1 MSHTT
6 VLGIGIA
13 NCPQDVDSAELMQ
26 FIDNA
31 DGEFETF
38 SLAPKKPGTI
48 RAAAFDYAVILNAAG
63 SVASIAALLWMAYDK
78 FIAPKKKSL
87 YDDAGLYIVI
97 RKPDGSVI
105 DFLIGREYADR
116 DIFIEDFTEKIT
128 AIHKSDDDLGFYAES
143 EAEIKYS
150 EIWVRRK

>member
-1 MSHTT
+1 
-6 VLGIGIA
+6 
-13 NCPQDVDSAELMQ
+13 MQ

-78 FIAPKKKSL
+78 FIAPKKRACTMTPGYTLSSENL
-87 YDDAGLYIVI
+87 TAQL
-97 RKPDGSVI
+97 
-105 DFLIGREYADR
+105 LI
-116 DIFIEDFTEKIT
+116 F
-128 AIHKSDDDLGFYAES
+128 
-143 EAEIKYS
+143 
-150 EIWVRRK
+150 